1 MPSAA
6 SNTSAAG
13 TAAPTAAACH
23 VLVVE
28 DEQAIAL
35 NVVEYLEA
43 RGHRVDVAYD
53 GAAALMAL
61 AQASFDVI
69 VLDLGLPR
77 VQGLD
82 VLQQLRLRAGLHTP
96 VLVLTARDTLG
107 SKQAAFDAGAD
118 DYLVKPF
125 ALAELAMR
133 VQALHRRARPSA
145 EATRLGV
152 GPLQLDRRT
161 REVRVN
167 GEPVHLPPRGL
178 AILER
183 LLRDPG
189 RLVSRA
195 ELEHAVWGDDPP
207 DSDAL
212 RSQIHLLRRA
222 LMAAGYDGLETRHGL
237 GWRLA

>member
-1 MPSAA
+1 MPP
-6 SNTSAAG
+6 G
-13 TAAPTAAACH
+13 AACR

-43 RGHRVDVAYD
+43 RGHTVEVAYD
-53 GAAALMAL
+53 GAAALVAL
-61 AQASFDVI
+61 SQASFDVI

-77 VQGLD
+77 VQGLE
-82 VLQQLRLRAGLHTP
+82 VLQQLRFRAGVQTP

-133 VQALHRRARPSA
+133 VQALHRRSRPQG
-145 EATRLGV
+145 EAPRLRA

-161 REVRVN
+161 REVTVN
-167 GEPVHLPPRGL
+167 GEVVRLSPRGL

-195 ELEHAVWGDDPP
+195 ELEQAVWGDDPP

-222 LMAAGYDGLETRHGL
+222 LQAAGYDGLETRHGL
-237 GWRLA
+237 GWRLG